1 MHVACALALSLF
13 GFQAVSDYPLFV
25 PSGARRRCSYAVY
38 AVYAESLPD
47 TRGPI
52 HSEVVT
58 REGHQ
63 VRLQKKRIRLGLSP
77 DPMSGSSFWGTV
89 VKPGKA
95 GTPLRTKA
103 SQLTM
108 VLKQVCYLWR

>member
-1 MHVACALALSLF
+1 
-13 GFQAVSDYPLFV
+13 
-25 PSGARRRCSYAVY
+25 
-38 AVYAESLPD
+38 
-47 TRGPI
+47 
-52 HSEVVT
+52 
-58 REGHQ
+58 
-63 VRLQKKRIRLGLSP
+63 
-77 DPMSGSSFWGTV
+77 MSGSSFWGTV